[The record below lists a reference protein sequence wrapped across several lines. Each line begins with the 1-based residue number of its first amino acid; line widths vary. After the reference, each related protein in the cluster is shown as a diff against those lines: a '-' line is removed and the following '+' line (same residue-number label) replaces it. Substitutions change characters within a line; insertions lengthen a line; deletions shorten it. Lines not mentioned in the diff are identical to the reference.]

1 MTTWCPSPEDR
12 KLSYYNFSHASGY
25 RTVKMYPTSY
35 SVFLLFRCSNKP
47 DPGDV
52 CTEPFHANNSHECK
66 TRTQQTIT
74 RKQNTSNTHLDH
86 HKIHYEDKVLH
97 KWTRHSWHPNHTH
110 IPKSKWRKVYQ
121 LRNSVQPAS
130 LVFDR
135 EGGGGMLWMS
145 VHNSYADD
153 KIRYPARLVDRLKGM
168 ETYIKGI
175 LVHSR
180 KNILDLVN
188 ERETMGH

>member
-1 MTTWCPSPEDR
+1 
-12 KLSYYNFSHASGY
+12 
-25 RTVKMYPTSY
+25 
-35 SVFLLFRCSNKP
+35 
-47 DPGDV
+47 
-52 CTEPFHANNSHECK
+52 
-66 TRTQQTIT
+66 
-74 RKQNTSNTHLDH
+74 
-86 HKIHYEDKVLH
+86 
-97 KWTRHSWHPNHTH
+97 
-110 IPKSKWRKVYQ
+110 
-121 LRNSVQPAS
+121 
-130 LVFDR
+130 
-135 EGGGGMLWMS
+135 MS